1 MDDVEQVDLL
11 PQGAE
16 KYLLGAAG
24 VLTVDDAVE
33 VGEVGGAQGGLR
45 QGEVGQRAVPAW
57 AQVPEHGR
65 VDGVAGSV
73 QELVVAGAGGQGPL
87 VQPQAEGHRCRR
99 GGRPSLA
106 WQPSLE
112 PA

>member
-33 VGEVGGAQGGLR
+33 VGEVGGAQKSGSAPSRL
-45 QGEVGQRAVPAW
+45 
-57 AQVPEHGR
+57 GR
-65 VDGVAGSV
+65 
-73 QELVVAGAGGQGPL
+73 
-87 VQPQAEGHRCRR
+87 RCRST
-99 GGRPSLA
+99 GA
-106 WQPSLE
+106 
-112 PA
+112 

>member
-45 QGEVGQRAVPAW
+45 QGEVGSAPSRL
-57 AQVPEHGR
+57 GR
-65 VDGVAGSV
+65 
-73 QELVVAGAGGQGPL
+73 
-87 VQPQAEGHRCRR
+87 RCRST
-99 GGRPSLA
+99 GA
-106 WQPSLE
+106 
-112 PA
+112 

>member
-57 AQVPEHGR
+57 AQVP
-65 VDGVAGSV
+65 DA
-73 QELVVAGAGGQGPL
+73 
-87 VQPQAEGHRCRR
+87 
-99 GGRPSLA
+99 
-106 WQPSLE
+106 
-112 PA
+112 